1 MEERPV
7 RKKNRLEG
15 YDYAKPGYY
24 FVTFC
29 TKNKECTL
37 GSVTTA
43 DEANSSEMRLSPCG
57 QLTQEAIVA
66 IEQVY
71 PGVKVDQYAIMPNHV
86 HLLLS
91 MTAGDYDLPNLSR
104 IIQQTKRRVS
114 KNYGSPVWQSH
125 YNDHIIRCEQD
136 YREIWEYIENN
147 PTKLSLYQQG
157 IMP

>member
-7 RKKNRLEG
+7 RKMNRLEG
-15 YDYAKPGYY
+15 YDYAQPGCY
-24 FVTFC
+24 FVTIC
-29 TKNKECTL
+29 TKNKERIL
-37 GSVTTA
+37 GQVTKAEETQQ
-43 DEANSSEMRLSPCG
+43 SKMILSPCG
-57 QLTQEAIVA
+57 QLAEEAILA

-71 PGVKVDQYAIMPNHV
+71 QGVRVEKYAIMPNHV

-91 MTAGDYDLPNLSR
+91 LTAGDYNLPNLSR

-114 KNYGSPVWQSH
+114 KLYGSPVWQSH

-136 YREIWEYIENN
+136 YREIWNYIENN

>member
-24 FVTFC
+24 YVTFC

-57 QLTQEAIVA
+57 QLTQEAILA

-71 PGVKVDQYAIMPNHV
+71 PGVRVDKYAIMPNHV

-91 MTAGDYDLPNLSR
+91 MTAGDYNLPNLSR

-114 KNYGSPVWQSH
+114 KLHGSPVWQSH
-125 YNDHIIRCEQD
+125 YNDHIVRCEQD
-136 YREIWEYIENN
+136 YREIWNYIENN